1 MKQSPACKTGM
12 RGHALEATLL
22 ASSDTTGLCAT
33 LAHASEKWSR
43 AKNIPVLLQ
52 QGVRRSRRSA
62 LWVSLPPPSA
72 AEMTAAT
79 LDRST

>member
-12 RGHALEATLL
+12 RGQPPEATLL

-43 AKNIPVLLQ
+43 AKNILFLLQ
-52 QGVRRSRRSA
+52 QGVLDVADVA
-62 LWVSLPPPSA
+62 LSGCHCLR
-72 AEMTAAT
+72 
-79 LDRST
+79 LQQLR